1 MTSKNYTLRLNSEYA
16 GIFGS
21 YWIFY
26 SIISSFCSAYL
37 LDIGY
42 SNSEIGIILAVA
54 SVVSVFMQPMLA
66 NISDRSKKLDA
77 IGVAGISTAIML
89 ILEVGMLIINKKT
102 LALWVIYVLVMAWEL
117 ALQPLFNSLARRLSE
132 TGWNINFGICRS
144 GGSLAYAIF
153 TAIFGSFV
161 ERYGT
166 GILPGTGVAFL
177 ALLLGI
183 LLLTER
189 TFKRAM
195 KEKKTASS
203 AETEEAVKTV
213 ENEID
218 LKTFI
223 KRNKLFLVLNLFI
236 MILFF
241 QNTITNNFMF
251 QVVDGV
257 GGTSED
263 MGRIFGVMAFVEIP
277 GLFFF
282 NRIHR
287 RFSCSTLLKFA
298 SVNFTL
304 KLLTMYL
311 ANSVFMIYAA
321 HFFHIFAFSIFLAG
335 IVQFINE
342 IMEKEEAVRG
352 QAVYTTAITIGGVF
366 ANIIGGILLDVS
378 GPKLMLLISVI
389 LAAVGTF
396 GVFLLTNKIAK
407 KPANP

>member
-1 MTSKNYTLRLNSEYA
+1 MKNYTLKLNSEYA
-16 GIFGS
+16 GIFGT

-26 SIISSFCSAYL
+26 CVISSFCSAYL

-54 SVVSVFMQPMLA
+54 SVVSVFMQPALA
-66 NISDRSKKLDA
+66 NIADRSRKLDA
-77 IGVAGISTAIML
+77 IGVAEISALCML
-89 ILEVGMLIINKKT
+89 ILELGMFIINRKT

-132 TGWNINFGICRS
+132 TGHKINFGVCRS

-153 TAIFGSFV
+153 TAILGTFV
-161 ERYGT
+161 EKYGT

-177 ALLLGI
+177 ALLLGV
-183 LLLTER
+183 LLITGR
-189 TFKRAM
+189 TFRRAM
-195 KEKKTASS
+195 AEKGGSKITTS
-203 AETEEAVKTV
+203 ETTPEEAV
-213 ENEID
+213 EEID

-223 KRNKLFLVLNLFI
+223 KRNKLFILLNVFI

-251 QVVDGV
+251 QVVEGV
-257 GGTSED
+257 GGNSED

-282 NRIHR
+282 DAIHK

-311 ANSVFMIYAA
+311 ANSVLMIYAA

-342 IMEKEEAVRG
+342 IMDRGEAVRG

-366 ANIIGGILLDVS
+366 ANIIGGIILDAS
-378 GPKLMLLISVI
+378 GPKLMLLVSTV
-389 LAAVGTF
+389 LALIGTT
-396 GVFLLTNKIAK
+396 GVFLIIGKIVK
-407 KPANP
+407 KSEKP

>member
-1 MTSKNYTLRLNSEYA
+1 MKNYTLKLNSEYA
-16 GIFGS
+16 GIFGT

-26 SIISSFCSAYL
+26 CVISSFCSAYL

-54 SVVSVFMQPMLA
+54 SVVSVFMQPALA
-66 NISDRSKKLDA
+66 NIADRSKKLDA
-77 IGVAGISTAIML
+77 IGVAEISALCML
-89 ILEVGMLIINKKT
+89 ILELGMFIINRKT

-132 TGWNINFGICRS
+132 TGHKINFGVCRS

-153 TAIFGSFV
+153 TAILGTFV
-161 ERYGT
+161 EKYGT

-177 ALLLGI
+177 ALLLGV
-183 LLLTER
+183 LLITGR
-189 TFKRAM
+189 TFRRAM
-195 KEKKTASS
+195 AEKGRSETSVSETTA
-203 AETEEAVKTV
+203 EEKL
-213 ENEID
+213 EEID
-218 LKTFI
+218 LRTFI
-223 KRNKLFLVLNLFI
+223 KRNKLFILLNVFI

-251 QVVDGV
+251 QVVEGV
-257 GGTSED
+257 GGNSED

-282 NRIHR
+282 DAIHK

-311 ANSVFMIYAA
+311 ADSVLMIYAA

-342 IMEKEEAVRG
+342 IMDRGEAVRG

-366 ANIIGGILLDVS
+366 ANIIGGIILDAS
-378 GPKLMLLISVI
+378 GPKLMLLVSTV
-389 LAAVGTF
+389 LALIGTT
-396 GVFLLTNKIAK
+396 GVFLIIGKIVK
-407 KPANP
+407 KSENP

>member
-1 MTSKNYTLRLNSEYA
+1 
-16 GIFGS
+16 
-21 YWIFY
+21 
-26 SIISSFCSAYL
+26 
-37 LDIGY
+37 
-42 SNSEIGIILAVA
+42 
-54 SVVSVFMQPMLA
+54 MQPALA
-66 NISDRSKKLDA
+66 NLADRHEKLGA
-77 IGVAGISTAIML
+77 MGVAELSTICMMV
-89 ILEVGMLIINKKT
+89 LEVGLFIINKRT
-102 LALWVIYVLVMAWEL
+102 LALWVIYMLIMAWEL
-117 ALQPLFNSLARRLSE
+117 ALQPLFNSLARRLAES
-132 TGWNINFGICRS
+132 GAKINFGICRA

-153 TAIFGSFV
+153 TSIMGTFV
-161 ERYGT
+161 EKYGT
-166 GILPGTGVAFL
+166 IILPGTGIALL
-177 ALLLGI
+177 ALLLAI
-183 LLLTER
+183 LLLTSR
-189 TFKRAM
+189 TLKRAT
-195 KEKKTASS
+195 KAHALEASEEG
-203 AETEEAVKTV
+203 ETLMDEEIT
-213 ENEID
+213 EEID
-218 LKTFI
+218 LKMFV
-223 KRNKLFLVLNLFI
+223 KRNKLFILLSVFI

-251 QVVDGV
+251 QVVEGV
-257 GGTSED
+257 GGNSED

-282 NRIHR
+282 DKIHTR
-287 RFSCSTLLKFA
+287 VSCSTLLKFA

-321 HFFHIFAFSIFLAG
+321 HFFHIFSFSIFLAG

-342 IMEKEEAVRG
+342 IMEREEAVRG

-366 ANIIGGILLDVS
+366 ANIIGGILLDIS

>member
-1 MTSKNYTLRLNSEYA
+1 MTSKNYTLKLNSEYA

-26 SIISSFCSAYL
+26 SIVSSFCSAYL

-54 SVVSVFMQPMLA
+54 SVVSVFMQPALA

-77 IGVAGISTAIML
+77 IGVAEISTLCMM
-89 ILEVGMLIINKKT
+89 ILEIGMFIINRKT
-102 LALWVIYVLVMAWEL
+102 LALWIIYVLVMAWEL

-132 TGWNINFGICRS
+132 TGHKINFGICRS

-153 TAIFGSFV
+153 TSILGTFV
-161 ERYGT
+161 EKYGT

-183 LLLTER
+183 LLLTGR
-189 TFKRAM
+189 TFKRALRDR
-195 KEKKTASS
+195 EAGSS
-203 AETEEAVKTV
+203 AEPSEETGIPA
-213 ENEID
+213 EEID
-218 LKTFI
+218 LRTFI
-223 KRNKLFLVLNLFI
+223 RRNKLFIVLNVFI

-282 NRIHR
+282 DKIHK

-342 IMEKEEAVRG
+342 IMEKGEAVRG

-396 GVFLLTNKIAK
+396 GVFLLTDKIAK

>member
-1 MTSKNYTLRLNSEYA
+1 MKNYTLKLNSEYA
-16 GIFGS
+16 GIFGT

-26 SIISSFCSAYL
+26 CVISSFCSAYL

-54 SVVSVFMQPMLA
+54 SVVSVFMQPALA
-66 NISDRSKKLDA
+66 NIADRSRKLDA
-77 IGVAGISTAIML
+77 IGVAEISALCML
-89 ILEVGMLIINKKT
+89 ILELGMFIINRKT

-132 TGWNINFGICRS
+132 TGHKINFGVCRS

-153 TAIFGSFV
+153 TAILGTFV
-161 ERYGT
+161 EKYGT

-177 ALLLGI
+177 ALLLGV
-183 LLLTER
+183 LLITGR
-189 TFKRAM
+189 TFRRAM
-195 KEKKTASS
+195 AEKGGSKITTS
-203 AETEEAVKTV
+203 ETTPEEAV
-213 ENEID
+213 EEID

-223 KRNKLFLVLNLFI
+223 KRNKLFILLNVFI

-251 QVVDGV
+251 QVVEGV
-257 GGTSED
+257 GGNSED

-282 NRIHR
+282 DAIHK

-311 ANSVFMIYAA
+311 ANSVLMIYAA

-342 IMEKEEAVRG
+342 IMDRGEAVRG

-366 ANIIGGILLDVS
+366 ANIIGGIILDAS
-378 GPKLMLLISVI
+378 GPKLMLLVSTV
-389 LAAVGTF
+389 LALIGTI
-396 GVFLLTNKIAK
+396 GVFLIIGKIVK
-407 KPANP
+407 KSEKP